1 METDRLH
8 QLRILSATESL
19 TETASLLGMTPGALS
34 KSMRVL
40 SSQLGFP
47 VYESAG
53 RGLRLSERAKRVAQ
67 LSEGILKS
75 LESLRGEGTE
85 SAVPA
90 ERLRLGSFEVFTG
103 KLARFYFSDFP
114 DSSQL
119 ECHELVP
126 GEIEEALLGGEIDV
140 GITYQPIPRSDIA
153 YQKVLTLKM
162 GIFGA
167 SKFQGYSLQE
177 LPFVTPLAET
187 SAGQTRA
194 KGLDGWDDLKF
205 PRRIV
210 HRVNLLETGI
220 QLASVGQAVIF
231 MPAFLA
237 RIFNEGLLASGRLL
251 SLEHRIPPRMGAQ
264 DVFLVTRR
272 GEEESLWARRVA
284 KLLRQR
290 CRD

>member
-8 QLRILSATESL
+8 QLRVLSATESL
-19 TETASLLGMTPGALS
+19 TETASFLGMTPGALS

-40 SSQLGFP
+40 SEQLGFA
-47 VYESAG
+47 VYESVG
-53 RGLRLSERAKRVAQ
+53 RGLRLTERAKRVAAR
-67 LSEGILKS
+67 SEAILKS
-75 LESLRGEGTE
+75 LESLRDEGAE
-85 SAVPA
+85 RAIPL

-114 DSSQL
+114 SGSEL
-119 ECHELVP
+119 ECHELIP
-126 GEIEEALLGGEIDV
+126 GEIEEALLRGKIDV
-140 GITYQPIPRSDIA
+140 GITYQPVPRSDIA
-153 YQKVLTLKM
+153 YQKVLTLRM
-162 GIFGA
+162 GIFGS
-167 SKFQGYSLQE
+167 SKFHGQKLEE

-187 SAGQTRA
+187 ASGHSRA

-205 PRRIV
+205 PRNIV

-220 QLASVGQAVIF
+220 QLASVGHAVIF

-237 RIFNEGLLASGRLL
+237 RIFNEGMLASVRLQA
-251 SLEHRIPPRMGAQ
+251 LEHPVPARMGAQ

-272 GEEESLWARRVA
+272 GEEDSMWARRVA
-284 KLLRQR
+284 KLLRKC